1 MRKYIDQRT
10 LSRVEA
16 SNCVS
21 DIIESYSANGYGR
34 YAMRDKTILKI
45 FGIYGFLLNAMGI
58 DCGYRYRT
66 TSWGNGMTC
75 EVAKVVFD
83 FGTKTTGLNP
93 VLSGVHPKNYTFEK
107 SEKTEI
113 SFA

>member
-16 SNCVS
+16 ANCVS
-21 DIIESYSANGYGR
+21 DVIESYSANGYGR

-66 TSWGNGMTC
+66 TLWGNGITY
-75 EVAKVVFD
+75 EIAEVVFY

-93 VLSGVHPKNYTFEK
+93 VVSSVHPKNCTLEN
-107 SEKTEI
+107 SEKTKV
-113 SFA
+113 SFV